1 MLIQRWRYIPDQVR
15 AGDVVCFK
23 SPTHPGRQLIKR
35 VIAVNHAA
43 APQHIRVHS
52 HTLRA
57 EDDKLLQLMHQCN
70 EQDTDEDARDEGD
83 RGEGEQHP
91 PRIDRDQLARWRE
104 VPAGHVW
111 VEGDN
116 HRSSIDSNHY
126 GPVRGYF

>member
-1 MLIQRWRYIPDQVR
+1 MLINRWRYIPDQVR

-43 APQHIRVHS
+43 APQHVRVHS
-52 HTLRA
+52 YTLRE
-57 EDDKLLQLMHQCN
+57 EDDTLLLAMQQCAATS
-70 EQDTDEDARDEGD
+70 D
-83 RGEGEQHP
+83 HV